1 MINILRNPNDP
12 RYIFL
17 TTDPENK
24 QDLEHIAALEKHM
37 NKIPQYMLLPTF
49 SGVPEPSVF
58 LDKFKG
64 QDGNYIYYCS
74 AGLWVEIHNFFASK
88 GWPIKED
95 VIDNQFKYT
104 PFNLTKAQF
113 KELVESWGLNL
124 TPHDYQL
131 NAAWLILKYNM
142 SLSELATRAGKTF
155 VFYLVARAAKEVL
168 GANKI
173 LMIVPS
179 IHLVKQGVKDLQD
192 YKEYFNSEQIWSG
205 GEQVKM
211 ADLTIGTFQSLVR
224 KADPRYKKYD
234 PDFFNDYDVICV
246 DEAHKS
252 PCKSIKTILALES
265 FKRVKIRF
273 GFTGTLPKPNTIE
286 WLACQAILGP
296 KIQEIGSRMLIEE
309 GFLADPIIK
318 QFRIKYDPKS
328 LQDIEIKASEYLL
341 SSYVLEGG
349 NKVLLPADQR
359 EFTMIHK
366 KRLPTALID
375 AKRLYEPDEYLKFMK
390 KMLAGSSRTLNMEQL
405 VTMFSKPRLEL
416 MDNIIKNLNKNIIVF
431 AHNVEYIKYLE
442 AHFKTMFPEKTI
454 YRITGATTL
463 KKRQAILNEMLDL
476 NNCILIGG
484 YGVISTGLTM
494 RNIDYAIFAQS
505 FKSDSLTRQSI
516 GRGLICTEDKTKF
529 FIYDIMDEY
538 PTGKLHNQAVEKIKT
553 YKQQKFEY
561 SIEKIGPVPF
571 GIVESLQV

>member
-113 KELVESWGLNL
+113 NELVESWGLNL

-516 GRGLICTEDKTKF
+516 GRGLIRTEDKTKF

>member
-142 SLSELATRAGKTF
+142 SLSELATRAGKTL

-205 GEQVKM
+205 GEQVEM

-516 GRGLICTEDKTKF
+516 GRGLIRTEDKTKF

>member
-49 SGVPEPSVF
+49 RGVPEPSVF

-64 QDGNYIYYCS
+64 QGDNYIYYCS

-88 GWPIKED
+88 GWLIKED

-131 NAAWLILKYNM
+131 NAAWLILKYKT
-142 SLSELATRAGKTF
+142 SLSELATRAGKTLI
-155 VFYLVARAAKEVL
+155 FYIVARAAKEVL

-205 GEQVKM
+205 GEQVEM

-234 PDFFNDYDVICV
+234 PGFFDDYDVICV

-366 KRLPTALID
+366 KRMPTALID

-463 KKRQAILNEMLDL
+463 KKRQAILDKMLESD
-476 NNCILIGG
+476 NCILMGSFSVVG
-484 YGVISTGLTM
+484 TGLTFK
-494 RNIDYAIFAQS
+494 NVDYGIFAQS
-505 FKSDSLTRQSI
+505 FKADTITRQSL
-516 GRGLICTEDKTKF
+516 GRLMLRTQDKSEF
-529 FIYDIMDEY
+529 YLYDIIDEY
-538 PTGKLHNQAVEKIKT
+538 PTGKLHSQGLEKIKI
-553 YKQQKFEY
+553 YKSEGHRHE
-561 SIEKIGPVPF
+561 IVKINAIYRALDP
-571 GIVESLQV
+571 QVYK

>member
-516 GRGLICTEDKTKF
+516 GRGLIRTEDKTKF

-571 GIVESLQV
+571 SIVESLQA